1 MEKPIKIIEKIME
14 DNPGKIFSINDFY
27 DIATKNTVKSI
38 LYRLNEEAK
47 IVRLLDG
54 LYTKPKYSEILKE
67 YSYPTVE
74 EVAQK
79 IADKFD
85 WTVSPTKEIALNYVG
100 LSTQIPNEYI
110 YISDGAYR
118 EYIYRDKKIIF
129 KHTSNRNITKY
140 SKELSVL
147 IQAIKEMGKDKITEQ
162 DIKKMARFAKNIKE
176 DLKKDTSKLPFWI
189 QDILSKIK
197 EVNDNE

>member
-1 MEKPIKIIEKIME
+1 MDKPIKTIEKIME
-14 DNPGKIFSINDFY
+14 DNPGKIFSIHDFY

-38 LYRLNEEAK
+38 LYRLNEEGK

-54 LYTKPKYSEILKE
+54 LYTRPKYSEILKE

-85 WTVSPTKEIALNYVG
+85 WTVSPTKEIALNYTG
-100 LSTQIPNEYI
+100 LSTQIPNEYV

-118 EYIYRDKKIIF
+118 EYIYRNKKIIF

-147 IQAIKEMGKDKITEQ
+147 IQSIKAIGKDKLTEE
-162 DIKKMARFAKNIKE
+162 DIKKLALFAKNIKE
-176 DLKKDTSKLPFWI
+176 DLQKDTSKLPFWI
-189 QDILSKIK
+189 QDILLKIK
-197 EVNDNE
+197 EVNVN

>member
-129 KHTSNRNITKY
+129 KHTSNRNITK
-140 SKELSVL
+140 
-147 IQAIKEMGKDKITEQ
+147 
-162 DIKKMARFAKNIKE
+162 
-176 DLKKDTSKLPFWI
+176 
-189 QDILSKIK
+189 
-197 EVNDNE
+197 